1 MKKKISGVK
10 KKQKK
15 IGHRTFYFLSP
26 EAWVDIIPNRVRVG
40 NFIYRGIIDLRDPS
54 GKYLVLLYA
63 NLPGGGGK
71 GREKY
76 CHESGET
83 FTCIR
88 STITYTNSS
97 FLAWPVITL
106 FMHLER
112 DQYISTLFPAFNHQV
127 WMVLRGRLNLNNRLW
142 WTLRWN
148 CT

>member
-63 NLPGGGGK
+63 NLPGGVK
-71 GREKY
+71 VVKN
-76 CHESGET
+76 
-83 FTCIR
+83 IVM
-88 STITYTNSS
+88 NQ
-97 FLAWPVITL
+97 
-106 FMHLER
+106 ER
-112 DQYISTLFPAFNHQV
+112 LLHALGQL
-127 WMVLRGRLNLNNRLW
+127 
-142 WTLRWN
+142 
-148 CT
+148 